1 MGIFFQERLVPLEMP
16 ETICG
21 CLRVSSSV
29 IAGQSIVV
37 VTMNG
42 KKNFMGLGGGVTSV
56 EVSAEFHPQLFAD
69 HILYLLP
76 LTLLQLC
83 TYTNH
88 EYVKFIHVTLCKKL
102 SLSWLEIQRCQ

>member
-1 MGIFFQERLVPLEMP
+1 MHIHVFFFLFQERLVPLEMP

-42 KKNFMGLGGGVTSV
+42 KKNFMGLGGGHFCRSV
-56 EVSAEFHPQLFAD
+56 CRISPTA
-69 HILYLLP
+69 I
-76 LTLLQLC
+76 C
-83 TYTNH
+83 
-88 EYVKFIHVTLCKKL
+88 
-102 SLSWLEIQRCQ
+102 